1 MTVTLDRRA
10 GLNGTV
16 VSKARRGTTLY
27 QRLLLFNVA
36 VVLFGGLVLMVT
48 PVTVSDPVRLA
59 EVAVLGVGA
68 LVMVAV
74 NAILVR
80 ATLRPLDR
88 LTALMERVDLG
99 AGPSAP
105 AWMRCGWSPAGCARA
120 SWRTSGC
127 AAP

>member
-99 AGPSAP
+99 AGDHPHLP
-105 AWMRCGWSPAGCARA
+105 G
-120 SWRTSGC
+120 
-127 AAP
+127 